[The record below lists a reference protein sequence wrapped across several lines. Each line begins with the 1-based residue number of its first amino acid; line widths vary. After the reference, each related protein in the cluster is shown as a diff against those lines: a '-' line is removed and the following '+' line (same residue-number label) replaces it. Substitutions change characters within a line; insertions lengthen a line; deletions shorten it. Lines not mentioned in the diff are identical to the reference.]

1 MSSATTTA
9 AARPPSDRAVLGG
22 LIAALALL
30 ALKCAWVCDDAYI
43 TFRVVE
49 NLWQG
54 HGLRW
59 NVAER
64 VQAYTNPLWLALV
77 AGARGFSGEV
87 YFTSI
92 ALGLAC
98 TVLTALS
105 LVTRAAVNGANAAL
119 ALAVCIGSKAW
130 VDFATSGLENP
141 LLHLALLGA
150 WIALAERR
158 SSVELGLWCAA
169 AALTRLDS
177 LVLLAPALA
186 LHVARATPRRAL
198 LGLALGGAPLVAWE
212 LFSLVYYGAL
222 SPNTAIAKL
231 NTGLGA
237 SELVPQGARYLL
249 ESLTRDPL
257 TLCAIL
263 AAAALA
269 ALRRDGIS
277 RALAGGIALHLAYV
291 VWVGGDFM
299 SGRFLTAPLCC
310 AAFLF
315 ARYGVGPAPRAR
327 VAALAALA
335 LSVATP
341 LSPLRAPL
349 DYSRGLAPDA
359 HVSDSGIADERG
371 YWYAAAG
378 LFSPT
383 RALDAPPYRHVSKGH
398 GLAFRLRDEQA
409 GPRVIEGIGYL
420 GYWAGPGVHLID
432 PMGLSD
438 AFLARLPIVVY
449 GEVTPREKNAF
460 RGRAWRV
467 GHYYRDVPPAYLAW
481 LAGEAAAFDDPQL
494 AALHADVV
502 AITRGELF
510 DAERWSAIG
519 RRLR

>member
-1 MSSATTTA
+1 MSEAATTATVRA
-9 AARPPSDRAVLGG
+9 SSDRAVLGG
-22 LIAALALL
+22 LIAALLLL

-49 NLWQG
+49 NLWLG

-77 AGARGFSGEV
+77 AAGRGVGGEV

-98 TVLTALS
+98 SLLAALS
-105 LVTRAAVNGANAAL
+105 LVLRAASNGANAAL
-119 ALAVCIGSKAW
+119 ALAIWIGSKAW
-130 VDFATSGLENP
+130 CDFSTSGLENP

-158 SSVELGLWCAA
+158 SSLQIGLWTAA

-177 LVLLAPALA
+177 VLLVAPALA
-186 LHVARATPRRAL
+186 LWVARAGPRRSLPGLL
-198 LGLALGGAPLVAWE
+198 LGLAPLAAWE

-263 AAAALA
+263 AAAVLA
-269 ALRRDGIS
+269 ALRRDAFA

-291 VWVGGDFM
+291 LWVGGDFM

-310 AAFLF
+310 AAFVF
-315 ARYGVGPAPRAR
+315 ARFGVGSAPRAR

-335 LSVATP
+335 LSAATP

-349 DYSRGLAPDA
+349 DYTRGLTPDA
-359 HVSDSGIADERG
+359 HVTDSGIADERG

-378 LFSPT
+378 LFSPN
-383 RALDAPPYRHVSKGH
+383 RQLEAPPYRHVSKGH
-398 GLAFRLRDEQA
+398 GLAFRMRDEHA
-409 GPRVIEGIGYL
+409 PPRVIEGIGYL
-420 GYWAGPGVHLID
+420 GYWAGPDVHLID

-438 AFLARLPIVVY
+438 AFLARLPIVVD
-449 GEVTPREKNAF
+449 GRVTNPEKNAF
-460 RGRAWRV
+460 RERAWRV
-467 GHYYRDVPPAYLAW
+467 GHYYRAIPPAYLAW
-481 LAGEAAAFDDPQL
+481 LAGEPAQFDDPQL
-494 AALHADVV
+494 AALHADVL
-502 AITRGELF
+502 AITRGPLM
-510 DAERWSAIG
+510 ARERWSAIL